1 MKYTDNRRTV
11 SDGGE
16 YDESR
21 SDISLY
27 YEEYGDGSPLIL
39 LHGNGED
46 HTYFSSQTP
55 FFAKKFR
62 VITPDTRGHGAT
74 PRGEGEFTL
83 NRFADD
89 LSRFMTENGIAK
101 SHILGFSD
109 GANIA
114 MIFALRHPE
123 MTDRLILNGGNLS
136 PDGIRRTTQIPIE
149 IGYRIARRFAGKSAD
164 AKKNAELLGLMVN
177 EPHILPE
184 SLSGITSPTLVI
196 AGTRDLVK
204 RSHTELIASAIPDS
218 QLCFVRG
225 DHFAASRNP
234 SEFNEAVMRFL
245 GGEEGAGMHE
255 LKYVTKQ

>member
-89 LSRFMTENGIAK
+89 LYRSAFRTAQT
-101 SHILGFSD
+101 
-109 GANIA
+109 
-114 MIFALRHPE
+114 LR
-123 MTDRLILNGGNLS
+123 
-136 PDGIRRTTQIPIE
+136 
-149 IGYRIARRFAGKSAD
+149 
-164 AKKNAELLGLMVN
+164 
-177 EPHILPE
+177 
-184 SLSGITSPTLVI
+184 
-196 AGTRDLVK
+196 
-204 RSHTELIASAIPDS
+204 
-218 QLCFVRG
+218 
-225 DHFAASRNP
+225 
-234 SEFNEAVMRFL
+234 
-245 GGEEGAGMHE
+245 
-255 LKYVTKQ
+255 

>member
-21 SDISLY
+21 PDISLY

-89 LSRFMTENGIAK
+89 LYRFMTEKGIAK

-149 IGYRIARRFAGKSAD
+149 IGYRIARRFAE
-164 AKKNAELLGLMVN
+164 KKRRREEKCG
-177 EPHILPE
+177 
-184 SLSGITSPTLVI
+184 
-196 AGTRDLVK
+196 
-204 RSHTELIASAIPDS
+204 
-218 QLCFVRG
+218 
-225 DHFAASRNP
+225 ASR
-234 SEFNEAVMRFL
+234 AY
-245 GGEEGAGMHE
+245 GE
-255 LKYVTKQ
+255 